1 MKRMGVVMLALALAA
16 CGDSTGSDE
25 PFTRP
30 EPPARGVGE
39 PRSGILEQ
47 SKVFMT
53 QVSLVNLD
61 QGFARVPL
69 FRGIAPNGTRV
80 WFVRMDASDSTT
92 AAQLGLNFAPRMVN
106 SDLTCPSCIQTVT
119 SSDPIPGRAL
129 VQFAGSVD
137 FSPQRILTPNPVGGF
152 PPLAAQPGAVAMMG
166 YSDLVRVRGSNIVFN
181 TPIVATGNGPYD
193 VTTHSNTHDRLLRID
208 TVGMTADLLIVRAF
222 AGGKDIMYFTFSASS
237 GVAATLERNTFVPV
251 LSNIPFANDDENPLS
266 ARVALW
272 AFVNG
277 QTGRGLPTSQ
287 GLNHLI
293 VDGANSQDAS
303 LQNTTLLQALQ
314 QGGDARNVLGTFP
327 TFDDSRLR
335 RLYTPMWD
343 AFLTEWRADLVESGR
358 NFAQTDGNVIRQLAV
373 RGFLTNPG
381 GRMLNSAGFVVNCP
395 PFAFLVDRP
404 TGPVAPRPPGQP

>member
-1 MKRMGVVMLALALAA
+1 MKRMGVVMLALALGA

-30 EPPARGVGE
+30 EPPADSVGVPRG
-39 PRSGILEQ
+39 GILPQ
-47 SKVFMT
+47 SNVFMK
-53 QVSLVNLD
+53 QVTLVDLD

-69 FRGIAPNGTRV
+69 FRGTANGERV
-80 WFVRMDASDSTT
+80 WFVVMDASDSTV
-92 AAQLGLNFAPRMVN
+92 AAQAGLNFAPRLVN
-106 SDLTCPSCIQTVT
+106 ADRTCPACIQTIEST
-119 SSDPIPGRAL
+119 DPIPGRAP
-129 VQFAGSVD
+129 VRFAGSVD
-137 FSPQRILTPNPVGGF
+137 FAPRRILTPNPVGGF
-152 PPLAAQPGAVAMMG
+152 PPLVAQPGAVAATG
-166 YSDLVRVRGSNIVFN
+166 YSDLVRVRGSNTVFN
-181 TPIVATGNGPYD
+181 APIVATGNGPFD
-193 VTTHSNTHDRLLRID
+193 VTTHANTHDRLLRID

-222 AGGKDIMYFTFSASS
+222 AGGKDILYFTFSASS
-237 GVAATLERNTFVPV
+237 GLAATLERNTFVPV
-251 LSNIPFANDDENPLS
+251 MGNIPFANDDENPLG
-266 ARVALW
+266 ARAALW

-293 VDGANSQDAS
+293 VDGANSLDAS
-303 LQNTTLLQALQ
+303 LGNTTLLQALQ

-327 TFDDSRLR
+327 TFDDDRLR
-335 RLYTPMWD
+335 RLYTPVWD

-358 NFAQTDGNVIRQLAV
+358 NFAQTDGNGIRQLAA

>member
-1 MKRMGVVMLALALAA
+1 MRRMGIVMLALALGA
-16 CGDSTGSDE
+16 CGDATGSDE

-30 EPPARGVGE
+30 EPPAAGVGV
-39 PRSGILEQ
+39 PRGGILEQ
-47 SKVFMT
+47 SKVFMK
-53 QVSLVNLD
+53 QVTLVNLD

-69 FRGIAPNGTRV
+69 FRGTAPNGTRV
-80 WFVRMDASDSTT
+80 WFVLMDASDSTT
-92 AAQLGLNFAPRMVN
+92 AASAGLNFAPRMVN
-106 SDLTCPSCIQTVT
+106 SDLTCPACIQTVT
-119 SSDPIPGRAL
+119 SSNPIPGRAP

-137 FSPQRILTPNPVGGF
+137 FAPQRILTPNPVGGF
-152 PPLAAQPGAVAMMG
+152 PPLVAQPGGVAMTG

-181 TPIVATGNGPYD
+181 APIVATGNGPFD
-193 VTTHSNTHDRLLRID
+193 VTTHTNTHDRLLRID
-208 TVGMTADLLIVRAF
+208 TVGMTADFLIVRAF

-237 GVAATLERNTFVPV
+237 EVAATLERNTFVPV
-251 LSNIPFANDDENPLS
+251 LGNIPFANDDENPLS

-293 VDGANSQDAS
+293 VDGANNLDAS
-303 LQNTTLLQALQ
+303 LQNTTLQQALQ

-327 TFDDSRLR
+327 TFDDNRLR

-343 AFLTEWRADLVESGR
+343 AFLTEWRSDLVESGR
-358 NFAQTDGNVIRQLAV
+358 NFAQTDGNVIRQLAA

-395 PFAFLVDRP
+395 PFAFLADRP